1 MLMARIK
8 SLGLLCPGR
17 FCSLR
22 ATRSGSGCGF
32 FLPAASRVSLPL
44 GALCFFAL
52 LFCWLG
58 AVQAAENQ
66 TLTAAQVRARA
77 LEFLEEKLP
86 WDPDTTDVS
95 IEYDDK
101 DLVLPAG
108 NLELEFRLPAST
120 LRAGRIPL
128 SAQVRVDSAFHK
140 RLRLNAHVTVQV
152 QRIKTL
158 RAVSRGEVLSED
170 DVEMETIQ
178 VNRIPRN
185 AVTRLED
192 AVGFETVRNLG
203 AGRVLTVNALRRPSL
218 VDKGDQVILVAEKG
232 LMKITA
238 PGIVREK
245 GFKDSLVQVFNV
257 QTKKMVFGYVIDAK
271 TVKVNF

>member
-1 MLMARIK
+1 MLMVRIK
-8 SLGLLCPGR
+8 SPALPRKGRVCPRRAMRCGSGANFLPPALSGFREPARIFCAFILLLC
-17 FCSLR
+17 SLGI
-22 ATRSGSGCGF
+22 AE
-32 FLPAASRVSLPL
+32 
-44 GALCFFAL
+44 
-52 LFCWLG
+52 
-58 AVQAAENQ
+58 AAENQ
-66 TLTAAQVRARA
+66 ALTAAQVRARA

-86 WDPDTTDVS
+86 WDPDTTEVA

-108 NLELEFRLPAST
+108 DLKLEFRLPAST
-120 LRAGRIPL
+120 LRAGRVPL
-128 SAQVRVDSAFHK
+128 SAQVRVNGAFHK
-140 RLRLNAHVTVQV
+140 RLRLNAQVTVEV

-178 VNRIPRN
+178 VSRMPRN

-203 AGRVLTVNALRRPSL
+203 AGRVLTANALRRPSL

-257 QTKKMVFGYVIDAK
+257 QTKKMVFGYVVDAK